1 VSSQRLWSVQA
12 SSSVRLV
19 VLGRLLFVLGPALS
33 IDPAAALETL
43 RHGEEPARRR
53 AVAELAAEGRREAIA
68 PLLVAVGDESWA
80 VRQAAVEGLA
90 QMAPEALLPALEASL
105 RDGDDAGSRNAAME
119 IYVRL
124 GGSAVPPLLK
134 LAVDRD
140 EEVRLFACVMLGSI
154 KDAAAVPGLVAALS
168 DADTNVRHAAATSL
182 GQIGSQAAVPRL
194 VEALRGEPWLQY
206 PALHAL
212 GEIADPRAAPALVEL
227 LEDEL
232 LRGPALD
239 ALARLA
245 PRDTLPRI
253 ARHLLDPDPALRNS
267 AIRAV
272 VEIEQRATASGES
285 LDPAVQAALRR
296 EELVTHLLAMLG
308 DEDARNR
315 RTAAITLGWLRE
327 GRATGPL
334 LELLADAAVREFAS
348 HALVS
353 IGFRERELWERG
365 LAHADDAVR
374 LGTLRCLAWIA
385 PPEGTALAAPLV
397 HDPSAEVRAE
407 AAAAIGQLGHED
419 APMLLFELL
428 RDESELIQES
438 AMESLARMSPARVLP
453 LLLQALGGAD
463 TDSRVRAA
471 QTLGLL
477 QDPAAQPALVAAS
490 RDEREAVRAA
500 AVQALGELGG
510 GPETLEVLRAS
521 LEGPS
526 SLVRQQAVLALGR
539 LREPEAAPLLL
550 PLVHADDPRL
560 RFAAVR
566 ALGQIRSPVAIPELL
581 PLLSEPRK
589 ELRFAAVEALGQ
601 IRAPEAVAPLV
612 AALREPDRNLRRAAA
627 EGLGEIADPRSAPDL
642 IVALEDEHWSVRS
655 AAATALGKLASPKA
669 TLALIS
675 RMDDSDDTVRRS
687 AVLALGEL
695 RDARGAPRLILALSD
710 PALQAAARES
720 LRRLGPQVLPEMEQA
735 IAKGALGA
743 EARKLLVDL
752 AGRFEDPAARRLLLA
767 GLEDESPAVRAEA
780 AVALGD
786 GGFREALR
794 PLVDRKASDPS
805 PEVRQ
810 AAASALRKLQPR

>member
-1 VSSQRLWSVQA
+1 VT
-12 SSSVRLV
+12 
-19 VLGRLLFVLGPALS
+19 F
-33 IDPAAALETL
+33 DPAAALEIL
-43 RHGEEPARRR
+43 RHGEEHARRR
-53 AVAELAAEGRREAIA
+53 VVAELAGSERREAIA

-90 QMAPEALLPALEASL
+90 RLTLDALLPTLEAAL

-124 GGSAVPPLLK
+124 GESVVRPLLT
-134 LAVDRD
+134 LASDPD

-154 KDAAAVPGLVAALS
+154 KNEAAVPGLVAALA
-168 DADTNVRHAAATSL
+168 DPDTNVRHAAATSL

-212 GEIADPRAAPALVEL
+212 GEIADPRAAPALVAL
-227 LEDEL
+227 LDDDL

-245 PRDTLPRI
+245 GRDALPRI
-253 ARHLLDPDPALRNS
+253 ARHLLDPDPGLRNS

-285 LDPAVQAALRR
+285 LDPEVQATLKR
-296 EELVTHLLAMLG
+296 EELVTHLVSMLA
-308 DEDARNR
+308 DEDPRNR
-315 RTAAITLGWLRE
+315 RTAAVTLGWLRE
-327 GRATGPL
+327 GRATAPL

-353 IGFRERELWERG
+353 IGLQDRGLWQRG

-385 PPEGTALAAPLV
+385 PPEGTALAAPLI

-407 AAAAIGQLGHED
+407 AAAAIGQLGDED

-428 RDESELIQES
+428 GDESELIQES
-438 AMESLARMSPARVLP
+438 AMEGLARMSPARVLP
-453 LLLQALGGAD
+453 LLLQALASGE

-477 QDPAAQPALVAAS
+477 QDPAAQPALVTAS

-510 GPETLEVLRAS
+510 PETLEVLRAS
-521 LEGPS
+521 LADAS

-539 LREPEAAPLLL
+539 LREPESAPLLL
-550 PLVHADDPRL
+550 PLVSAEDPRL

-566 ALGQIRSPVAIPELL
+566 ALGQIRSPIAIPRLL
-581 PLLSEPRK
+581 PLLGDARK

-642 IVALEDEHWSVRS
+642 LVALEDEHWSVRS
-655 AAATALGKLASPKA
+655 AAATALGKVASPKA
-669 TLALIS
+669 TLALVA
-675 RMDDSDDTVRRS
+675 RADDSDDTVRRA

-695 RDARGAPRLILALSD
+695 RDPRAAPRLVEALSD

-720 LRRLGPQVLPEMEQA
+720 LRKLGPQVLAEMEQA
-735 IAKGALGA
+735 MRRGGVSAD
-743 EARKLLVDL
+743 ARKLLVDL
-752 AGRFEDPAARRLLLA
+752 AGRFEDPAARRLLLL

-780 AVALGD
+780 AAALGD

-810 AAASALRKLQPR
+810 AAATALRKLQPR